1 MFIIIINKII
11 HGSTR
16 SQISCRRSHKRSGN
30 EIIGCLAPR
39 PSPLQKEEMPRSET
53 ETLCATFVLASYEF
67 LEAKQNF
74 SRYQFKKILPRWLSS
89 HRTSYPCNNLLL
101 IHISAAAIVLL
112 VEGATLCSVKDHRQ
126 TGPHKRIL
134 NLS

>member
-1 MFIIIINKII
+1 MAQLVPR
-11 HGSTR
+11 SLVDEATR
-16 SQISCRRSHKRSGN
+16 DLGTRL
-30 EIIGCLAPR
+30 GCLAPR
-39 PSPLQKEEMPRSET
+39 PSPLQKEEMPRLET
-53 ETLCATFVLASYEF
+53 EALCATFVLASYEF

-74 SRYQFKKILPRWLSS
+74 SRYQFKKMLPRWLSS

-126 TGPHKRIL
+126 TGPHKRIH
-134 NLS
+134 NLP